1 MGIPVPFR
9 LPEVTVLPEWTD
21 YNHHLTESAYL
32 LVMGESSD
40 AFFRTFGVD
49 DDYRGGGRSL
59 YTVETH
65 LMGESSDA
73 FFRTFG
79 VDDDYRGG
87 GRSLYTVETHLR
99 NLREARE
106 GDRLGL
112 TIQVLGTDDKRLHIL
127 HEMYSTAGSL
137 LATAEQMI
145 LHVDMR
151 AGRATPFPEHVARG
165 LREITA
171 AHAALPVPGYVGR
184 SIRIPEA

>member
-1 MGIPVPFR
+1 MVGIPAPFR
-9 LPEVTVLPEWTD
+9 LQAVTVLPEWTD

-49 DDYRGGGRSL
+49 DAYRS
-59 YTVETH
+59 
-65 LMGESSDA
+65 A
-73 FFRTFG
+73 
-79 VDDDYRGG
+79 

-106 GDRLGL
+106 GDRLDL

-127 HEMYSTAGSL
+127 HEMYDTFGSL

>member
-1 MGIPVPFR
+1 MHIPAPFR
-9 LPEVTVLPEWTD
+9 LHEVTVAPEWTD

-32 LVMGESSD
+32 LIMGDSSD

-49 DDYRGGGRSL
+49 DAYRRGG
-59 YTVETH
+59 H
-65 LMGESSDA
+65 
-73 FFRTFG
+73 
-79 VDDDYRGG
+79 
-87 GRSLYTVETHLR
+87 SLYTVETHLR

-106 GDRLGL
+106 GERLDL
-112 TIQVLGTDDKRLHIL
+112 TIQVLGADDKRLHIV
-127 HEMYSTAGSL
+127 HEMYNATGGL
-137 LATAEQMI
+137 LATAEQML

-151 AGRATPFPEHVARG
+151 AGRAIPFPEHIARG